1 MSQVRFFKGGGCQNL
16 VFLVYFSIQMICYH
30 LSTNQDF
37 LEEYSTVPDVVP
49 VLESGGEL
57 CAAVAAHDNS
67 GHPLLVPALLP
78 AVGFVET
85 ESLN

>member
-1 MSQVRFFKGGGCQNL
+1 
-16 VFLVYFSIQMICYH
+16 MICYN

-57 CAAVAAHDNS
+57 RTAVAAHD
-67 GHPLLVPALLP
+67 GRGLLLLIP
-78 AVGFVET
+78 DLLSAMGFVET